1 MAWVFTILGILS
13 IVGGFVMLPG
23 FIAPFAPFKEFLD
36 PVFNSPQTQQ
46 VAAAVLQNDQTEAY
60 FGGLSL
66 LMVALGWLLADLTYR
81 RKQLSAERMAAAF
94 GGLLYRLSLNKYY
107 VDEAY
112 DALFVRPYIALTRA
126 TAWFDLHII
135 DGLVNLSA
143 TLTVFGSW
151 LSGLFDNYIVDGLVN
166 LTANATLT
174 AGSRLRRLQTGSIN
188 GYLYGILAAVMLIL
202 LVRAILRA

>member
-1 MAWVFTILGILS
+1 MATATISTL
-13 IVGGFVMLPG
+13 
-23 FIAPFAPFKEFLD
+23 KENRD
-36 PVFNSPQTQQ
+36 SPIKSRQTQQ

-66 LMVALGWLLADLTYR
+66 LIVAIGWLLADLTYR
-81 RKQLSAERMAAAF
+81 REKLSAERMAAAF

-112 DALFVRPYIALTRA
+112 DALFVRPYIALSRA

-174 AGSRLRRLQTGSIN
+174 AGNRLRRLQTGSIN

-202 LVRAILRA
+202 LVRAVLRA